1 MGENKM
7 SKLLIFGDSFG
18 EENAYAY
25 PPSHDMYQEHKKLIS
40 FHGILRNSGVF
51 TSVTTY
57 AVGGTDLWSQ
67 YQLFVKHNEPD
78 ATVLWFETHPGRIVS
93 RCGVNLANY
102 NSVLNRIEQHTTG
115 YYKDNPDNE
124 HKLKVLHAAK
134 SYFEYLQREDYDL
147 YAHKKMIDDIKK
159 QSHRVTFIPCFHSCV
174 TRVDGMG
181 VLSDATILEN
191 NIFNN
196 ESRGH
201 WDIRRN
207 HITEENHV
215 ILAQQIIDHFKN
227 GAQIWCNSFVEPQK
241 SDFTKYFKKIT

>member
-1 MGENKM
+1 
-7 SKLLIFGDSFG
+7 
-18 EENAYAY
+18 
-25 PPSHDMYQEHKKLIS
+25 
-40 FHGILRNSGVF
+40 
-51 TSVTTY
+51 
-57 AVGGTDLWSQ
+57 
-67 YQLFVKHNEPD
+67 
-78 ATVLWFETHPGRIVS
+78 
-93 RCGVNLANY
+93 
-102 NSVLNRIEQHTTG
+102 
-115 YYKDNPDNE
+115 
-124 HKLKVLHAAK
+124 
-134 SYFEYLQREDYDL
+134 
-147 YAHKKMIDDIKK
+147 
-159 QSHRVTFIPCFHSCV
+159 
-174 TRVDGMG
+174 MG